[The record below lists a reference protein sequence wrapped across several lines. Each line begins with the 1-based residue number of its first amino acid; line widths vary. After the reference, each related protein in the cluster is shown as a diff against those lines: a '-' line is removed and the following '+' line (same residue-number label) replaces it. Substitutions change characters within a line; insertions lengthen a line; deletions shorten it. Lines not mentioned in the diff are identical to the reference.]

1 MKRAAPATGPPFSF
15 GGFLPKLAV
24 RTENPAMTLTPLPS
38 FRLDGKRA
46 LVTGGGR
53 GIGAAGAEV
62 FAQAGAAV
70 TLCGRTAADLDDRV
84 RAIRDAGFE
93 AEAFVLDVTD
103 IAAVQ
108 REIAARGPFDILL
121 NNAGVNRI
129 RSITEVTEDDYDA
142 VLTLN
147 LKSALF
153 VAQAVAKGL
162 LEVGRPGS
170 IINVSSQMGHMGGA
184 GRSLYSASKW
194 GLEGL
199 TRSMAIDLAR
209 HGVRVNTICPTFI
222 DTAMTRPILDTPG
235 TRDFVLSRIKLGRL
249 GRMDELTGALLLL
262 ASDASTLMTGSSVMV
277 DGGWTAG

>member
-1 MKRAAPATGPPFSF
+1 
-15 GGFLPKLAV
+15 
-24 RTENPAMTLTPLPS
+24 MTLTPLPS

-70 TLCGRTAADLDDRV
+70 TLCGRTAADLEATAV
-84 RAIRDAGFE
+84 RIREAGCE
-93 AEAFVLDVTD
+93 VDWFVLDVTD
-103 IAAVQ
+103 VEAVR

-129 RSITEVTEDDYDA
+129 RPILDISEDDYDV
-142 VLTLN
+142 VLGLN
-147 LKSALF
+147 LKAALF
-153 VAQAVAKGL
+153 VAQAVARGL
-162 LEVGRPGS
+162 VEAGRPGS
-170 IINVSSQMGHMGGA
+170 IINVSSQMGHVGGG

-199 TRSMAIDLAR
+199 TRCMAIDLAKQ
-209 HGVRVNTICPTFI
+209 GVRVNTICPTFI

-235 TRDFVLSRIKLGRL
+235 TREHVLSRIKLGRL
-249 GRMDELTGALLLL
+249 GQMEELTGALLLL